1 MDAYV
6 SFMLSKPLNKNT
18 IRNYFVITISKNI
31 KQQIL
36 PKKSQLIFEFYV
48 SQDNSEFS
56 FLFSDLNNRN
66 GTYASL
72 AFISG
77 VGHKNSSIH
86 WKTTAF

>member
-1 MDAYV
+1 MKFGIILAWHFQKI
-6 SFMLSKPLNKNT
+6 S
-18 IRNYFVITISKNI
+18 NYKYYPKNI
-31 KQQIL
+31 HGYYI
-36 PKKSQLIFEFYV
+36 SYI

-77 VGHKNSSIH
+77 VEHKNPSTGCETTVI
-86 WKTTAF
+86 WKCIKFT